1 MTIFALRNKRTLYMR
16 IMKEPYKS
24 LSFSSK
30 VSNLV
35 QIRSGSKLQTSR
47 YYSSDLID
55 LLGPPEMDL
64 VTDYY

>member
-1 MTIFALRNKRTLYMR
+1 MR